1 MRCGESS
8 VTKRRRS
15 LGQHYLIDPS
25 VIRLMVETSG
35 VREHERLLEIGTGRG
50 VLTRELGGL
59 LSRHFEAFELDED
72 NYVATRELGI
82 TGLDLHLGDA
92 FSERPVFDVLV
103 SSLPYSESSNFVE
116 WLSKLR
122 YDRAVVMLQKDFVEK
137 LMAKPG
143 SDRYRAVSVISQLS
157 SEISIVRD
165 VGRES
170 FDPPPRVSSVLVTMR
185 PRAVITPHRI
195 RIIKMLFSQKRKTL
209 TGAMRRL
216 GLRRRR
222 RSMPEV
228 GPELRSQR
236 VQKLSVGEIEGL
248 LERIEKRP
256 SRAKI
261 IPDGGPGER
270 RANEL

>member
-1 MRCGESS
+1 M
-8 VTKRRRS
+8 TKRRY
-15 LGQHYLIDPS
+15 LGQHYLADPS

-35 VREHERLLEIGTGRG
+35 VRERERLLEIGTGRG
-50 VLTRELGGL
+50 ALTRELGK
-59 LSRHFEAFELDED
+59 LSRSFEAFELDED
-72 NYVATRELGI
+72 NYVATKELGI
-82 TGLDLHLGDA
+82 DGLDLHLGDA

-116 WLSKLR
+116 WLSKLH

-143 SDRYRAVSVISQLS
+143 SDRYRAVSVISQIS
-157 SEISIVRD
+157 SEISIVRE
-165 VGRES
+165 VGRDS
-170 FDPPPRVSSVLVTMR
+170 FDPPPRVSSVLVTIR
-185 PRAVITPHRI
+185 LRSIITPHRI

-216 GLRRRR
+216 GLELT
-222 RSMPEV
+222 PGIE
-228 GPELRSQR
+228 PELRSRR
-236 VQKLSVGEIEGL
+236 VQQISAGEIEGL
-248 LERIEKRP
+248 LGQIESS